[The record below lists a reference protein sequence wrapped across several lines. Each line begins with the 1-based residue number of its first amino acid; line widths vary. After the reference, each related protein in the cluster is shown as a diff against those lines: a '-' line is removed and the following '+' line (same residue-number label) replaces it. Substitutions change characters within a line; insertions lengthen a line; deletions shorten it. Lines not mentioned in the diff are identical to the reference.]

1 MEMFDLI
8 IIGGGPGGYHLA
20 QEAAKAKKSV
30 ALIEEDKLGGTCLN
44 VGCIPSKALLHV
56 GKVMED
62 VNEAHDIGIEGK
74 KVSVNQKKVIAY
86 KETKVKQ
93 LVAGVKMG
101 VEKAGAKIFDGH
113 GKILKPK
120 TPGLFDVSIND
131 HEVIQGKN
139 LVIATGS
146 KVFVPPFI
154 EGVEQLYKKGK
165 VLTSTEALEQETIP
179 KELVVIGGGV
189 IGLELGGYYSSV
201 GSKVTIVEASGKIA
215 GPLDSEVTKLYHEAV
230 VNKGLTIHLNSKVSK
245 VDESKVYFTNEKGEQ
260 KTLSYEKVLVSVG
273 RKANLDNLGIE
284 NLNLATHHNGLEV
297 DDKLQTN
304 VANVYAI
311 GDANGKMMLAH
322 TAYRHAEV
330 VLDNMLGKNV
340 KMDYNKVPSVVY
352 GSPEIAEIGINED
365 KAKAE
370 GYDYVIKKLPMLYS
384 GKFLIENV
392 EYTGLIKMII
402 KKSSQEIIGISI
414 FGLAA
419 SEIIHSASL
428 IVGMRFNVEQIR
440 SMVFAHPTI
449 GEIIKDVALS

>member
-1 MEMFDLI
+1 M
-8 IIGGGPGGYHLA
+8 
-20 QEAAKAKKSV
+20 K
-30 ALIEEDKLGGTCLN
+30 
-44 VGCIPSKALLHV
+44 
-56 GKVMED
+56 
-62 VNEAHDIGIEGK
+62 
-74 KVSVNQKKVIAY
+74 
-86 KETKVKQ
+86 
-93 LVAGVKMG
+93 
-101 VEKAGAKIFDGH
+101 
-113 GKILKPK
+113 
-120 TPGLFDVSIND
+120 
-131 HEVIQGKN
+131 
-139 LVIATGS
+139 
-146 KVFVPPFI
+146 
-154 EGVEQLYKKGK
+154 
-165 VLTSTEALEQETIP
+165 
-179 KELVVIGGGV
+179 
-189 IGLELGGYYSSV
+189 
-201 GSKVTIVEASGKIA
+201 
-215 GPLDSEVTKLYHEAV
+215 AV

>member
-215 GPLDSEVTKLYHEAV
+215 GPLDSEVTKLYHE
-230 VNKGLTIHLNSKVSK
+230 
-245 VDESKVYFTNEKGEQ
+245 
-260 KTLSYEKVLVSVG
+260 
-273 RKANLDNLGIE
+273 
-284 NLNLATHHNGLEV
+284 
-297 DDKLQTN
+297 
-304 VANVYAI
+304 
-311 GDANGKMMLAH
+311 
-322 TAYRHAEV
+322 
-330 VLDNMLGKNV
+330 
-340 KMDYNKVPSVVY
+340 
-352 GSPEIAEIGINED
+352 
-365 KAKAE
+365 
-370 GYDYVIKKLPMLYS
+370 
-384 GKFLIENV
+384 
-392 EYTGLIKMII
+392 
-402 KKSSQEIIGISI
+402 SSS
-414 FGLAA
+414 
-419 SEIIHSASL
+419 
-428 IVGMRFNVEQIR
+428 
-440 SMVFAHPTI
+440 
-449 GEIIKDVALS
+449 